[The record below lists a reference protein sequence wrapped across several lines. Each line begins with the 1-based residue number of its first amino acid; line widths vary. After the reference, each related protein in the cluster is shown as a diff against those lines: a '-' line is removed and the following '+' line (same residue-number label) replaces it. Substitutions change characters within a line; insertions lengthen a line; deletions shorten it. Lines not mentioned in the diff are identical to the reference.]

1 MVPTAFARGPSPRG
15 WGIRGTAAQ
24 PCRLPRTI
32 PTRVGNTATGILGF
46 LLSADHPHAGGEYH
60 RMLSPELRGTGPSPR
75 GWGIPQQRGIHDMPD
90 RTIPTR
96 VGNTRPAWGWS
107 GRACRVCPVVGV
119 FPTRVGMVRF
129 RAAQA
134 KAYDGIPHPRGDGPQ
149 KAEIPI
155 CRWRYSP
162 PAWGWSGAV
171 EKSAVWRGVFPTRV
185 GMVRGSRQGCAAVP
199 RIPHPRG
206 DGPRAKAV
214 GTINQTYSPPAWG
227 WSVRHQPGHHARPVF
242 PTRVG
247 MVRNH
252 RSEERRVGKE
262 CR

>member
-96 VGNTRPAWGWS
+96 VGNTRPARTSATQPTDHPHAGGEYWACGYRLGRVAGPSPRGWGIQ
-107 GRACRVCPVVGV
+107 RTPMRVELPSRTI
-119 FPTRVGMVRF
+119 PTRVGNTGSLIDR
-129 RAAQA
+129 
-134 KAYDGIPHPRGDGPQ
+134 
-149 KAEIPI
+149 
-155 CRWRYSP
+155 
-162 PAWGWSGAV
+162 
-171 EKSAVWRGVFPTRV
+171 KS
-185 GMVRGSRQGCAAVP
+185 
-199 RIPHPRG
+199 
-206 DGPRAKAV
+206 
-214 GTINQTYSPPAWG
+214 
-227 WSVRHQPGHHARPVF
+227 
-242 PTRVG
+242 
-247 MVRNH
+247 
-252 RSEERRVGKE
+252 
-262 CR
+262 